1 MSLILGLFRPAGDI
15 DTIVLPL
22 FPTRGKDL
30 LFLFGGSMA
39 FLGCF
44 EGSAL
49 EAAFG
54 CFEESAFEAAFGCF
68 EGSAFEAAF
77 GCFEGSALEAAFGCS
92 EGSAFEAAFGC
103 SEGSAFEAAFGC
115 FDGSALLEAVTCTT
129 FVEGALAGAVACS
142 VRKEGSSGT
151 LSSKG
156 TAAFKAVSCTWGS
169 FEGVSFSKFPSFVGL
184 IGEFSCDKSNKTLA
198 AFFL

>member
-68 EGSAFEAAF
+68 EGSA
-77 GCFEGSALEAAFGCS
+77 LEAAFGCS

-115 FDGSALLEAVTCTT
+115 FDGSALEAVTCTT